1 MNEYREEGQRW
12 CYFHPR
18 DLVIGVCALCLNE
31 RLLVLAS
38 KQSHIHQTSP
48 IRKVLLPKI
57 FALTSL
63 INPLYIIH
71 HKSDDVYDDSNS
83 SICSQED
90 SYISMK
96 FEDNGVVS
104 WDKGKI
110 SNNNSNSLDKGNRI
124 KSVVVEKAKPHV
136 ALRWRNRIGHLV
148 SLIRWKRSA
157 SKSGVCHVGTKLEG
171 SKVKHG
177 WMRILSKRRTK
188 E

>member
-18 DLVIGVCALCLNE
+18 DLVIGICALCLHE

-38 KQSHIHQTSP
+38 KQAHNHQTNTP
-48 IRKVLLPKI
+48 RKVLPKI
-57 FALTSL
+57 FALTSM
-63 INPLYIIH
+63 INPLYNIH

-90 SYISMK
+90 SSYISMK
-96 FEDNGVVS
+96 FEDNG
-104 WDKGKI
+104 KA
-110 SNNNSNSLDKGNRI
+110 NRI
-124 KSVVVEKAKPHV
+124 KSVVVEQAKPRA

-148 SLIRWKRSA
+148 NLIRWKRSA
-157 SKSGVCHVGTKLEG
+157 SKGGVFHVGTKLEG
-171 SKVKHG
+171 SKVKQG
-177 WMRILSKRRTK
+177 WIRILTKRRTK